1 LLIDSFKFQKQLFQ
15 NKCKLLFEFHSSF
28 GSSFNI
34 VVPLRAYCP
43 HQAVYVG
50 FSGLF
55 VNSVLNCQQL
65 QKQHTIKRLMSN
77 VSFIEVAMA
86 AINKDDF

>member
-1 LLIDSFKFQKQLFQ
+1 LTLSNFKNNFFKT
-15 NKCKLLFEFHSSF
+15 NCKLLFEFHSSF

-34 VVPLRAYCP
+34 VVPLRTFCP
-43 HQAVYVG
+43 PQAGYVG